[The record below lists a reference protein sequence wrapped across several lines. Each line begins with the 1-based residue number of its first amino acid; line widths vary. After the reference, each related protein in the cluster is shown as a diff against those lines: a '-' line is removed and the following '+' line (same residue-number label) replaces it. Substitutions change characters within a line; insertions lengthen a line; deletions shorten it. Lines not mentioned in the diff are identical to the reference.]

1 MAFFSEEQNIAN
13 TNWKRSIH
21 LNSPWR
27 KTKLAFVTII
37 NWIHFPSP
45 PPRISSLKERFSRPG
60 GGTTYA
66 VLPSAQKQWK
76 KRREKEWVEQRDREQ
91 KRAAHLWP
99 WSLGMKWTL
108 KPQVRSPCPTPPPP
122 TTKKNRK
129 ILSHWTIWWIPFQI
143 SFWILG
149 SLMTKLKLKC
159 IALLH

>member
-108 KPQVRSPCPTPPPP
+108 KPQVRSPCPTPSGNAALQAVGPRQSSPMTMSSYSTLCNNDFTGP
-122 TTKKNRK
+122 
-129 ILSHWTIWWIPFQI
+129 SHLAKQR
-143 SFWILG
+143 
-149 SLMTKLKLKC
+149 
-159 IALLH
+159 A